1 MSRFK
6 AIRILWLREVKTHV
20 RDKPR
25 VISSIVRSLLWLI
38 IFGSGLGAA
47 RFAGLQINY
56 QTFLFPGV
64 IAMSLLF
71 TSMHSGISV
80 IWDREF
86 GFLKEILVSPTKRSS
101 ILLGKVLGGSTI
113 AVFEGIIILLL
124 SPVVGVHI
132 TVYSAVISIA
142 IMALI
147 STSLVSIGLVVAS
160 IIESFEG
167 FNTIMSFII
176 MPMFF
181 LSGAVFPLDR
191 IPEWMTPLVYINP
204 LSYGVDALRTILLG
218 ISYFSFSLDI
228 LLILLFSLATMSL
241 GVRAFKARM

>member
-1 MSRFK
+1 MSRFRS
-6 AIRILWLREVKTHV
+6 IRILWLREIKTHI
-20 RDKPR
+20 RDRPR
-25 VISSIVRSLLWLI
+25 VISSIVRSLLWLL

-47 RFAGLQINY
+47 RFVGLNINY

-101 ILLGKVLGGSTI
+101 ILLGKVFGGSTI
-113 AVFEGIIILLL
+113 AVFEGIIILLF
-124 SPVVGVHI
+124 SFVIGVNL
-132 TVYSAVISIA
+132 TVYSAIVSIVIMVLISI
-142 IMALI
+142 
-147 STSLVSIGLVVAS
+147 SLVSIGLIVAS
-160 IIESFEG
+160 VIESFEG

-191 IPEWMTPLVYINP
+191 IPQWMAPLVYINP
-204 LSYGVDALRTILLG
+204 LSYGVDALRTVILG

-228 LLILLFSLATMSL
+228 ILIILFSLATMSL